1 VFPQGA
7 GTRAPAERLL
17 VHLSRPAYVERRILQ
32 GEAAMPEHQAGSE
45 ANRLYWETDASVGEI
60 ADQLAMSRRALYD
73 AIEPRPAGVACT
85 ECGVALVFRNR
96 TAMERRRAECL
107 ECEIEQALEAAG
119 VDMGAGPARPE
130 TAAGPI
136 RAETAYAPPS
146 PVRDRG
152 SSPLGSGVVLGGSLL
167 AGLALGAAAGYVIRK
182 R

>member
-1 VFPQGA
+1 M
-7 GTRAPAERLL
+7 
-17 VHLSRPAYVERRILQ
+17 LSVAHYQ

-45 ANRLYWETDASVGEI
+45 ANRLYWESDASVGEI

-107 ECEIEQALEAAG
+107 ECEIEQALEAGG
-119 VDMGAGPARPE
+119 VDMGAGPGRPE
-130 TAAGPI
+130 TAAGPGLAAA
-136 RAETAYAPPS
+136 RPS
-146 PVRDRG
+146 PVRSRE